1 MQAEMRCHDFTCY
14 FDVVWGNCWPGSDV
28 IAYEYKLEGKEIVA
42 QGHMEGS
49 VESVV
54 SLLIR

>member
-1 MQAEMRCHDFTCY
+1 M
-14 FDVVWGNCWPGSDV
+14 